1 MGFESKIETRNFKV
15 WPTLRLCCEESTKT
29 VWLEITHFWTL
40 SMCPPGYIHKH
51 LNTLST
57 IYIGCIFE
65 RNQRWISIGQNRTN
79 NPSKVID
86 FTEIVPNGLDFA
98 VNIVTHWKDFSHENH
113 KNYAK
118 GLSLG
123 KLSLTSASFAMMA
136 IKTGFGKKVADTYS
150 GIRIEDF
157 SPTDAF
163 KYLDTLGRTVSRMPK
178 DISSELVKDEFIEIQ
193 KDDNIEAD
201 EIPLALS
208 DYRELPLI
216 GRKEHD
222 KFMPY
227 AKDSSG
233 KDISVTAFNHIKLK
247 IVSGYAFRGD
257 TRSPSEIKLA
267 GGFLPNSTRDDQW
280 DLVHKNIIEKKLIDS
295 GTGVAALP
303 SGVDFGSFS
312 HGGGKIAVDI
322 EAKAA
327 ASRQMGKSAPDLP
340 FTYNETRTDL
350 HVYLMKELLGI
361 FVSLTKSV
369 AIATGFAATT
379 AQRQGKKTAWVYVC
393 RITGGFELPQKGEMM
408 QASLSGV
415 AAPVSKAEQE
425 VAQPGMVDWADVV
438 AFRELDTNLQGKLL
452 LKNEVYIRGGIK
464 EQSGDNVFAEIFE
477 LLCNKTQGPWINQ
490 PRR

>member
-65 RNQRWISIGQNRTN
+65 RNQRWIAIGQNMTN
-79 NPSKVID
+79 SPSKVVD
-86 FTEIVPNGLDFA
+86 FTEIVPDGLDFA
-98 VNIVTHWKDFSHENH
+98 VNIVTHWKHFSHENH

-136 IKTGFGKKVADTYS
+136 IKTGFGRKVADTYS
-150 GIRIEDF
+150 GIRTEDF

-178 DISSELVKDEFIEIQ
+178 DISSELFKDEFIEIQ
-193 KDDNIEAD
+193 SDDNIKVD
-201 EIPLALS
+201 ELPMIMA

-257 TRSPSEIKLA
+257 TRDPSEIKRA
-267 GGFLPNSTRDDQW
+267 GGFLPNSTRDNHW
-280 DLVHKNIIEKKLIDS
+280 NLVQKKIIEEKLIDS
-295 GTGVAALP
+295 GTGVAKLP
-303 SGVDFGSFS
+303 GGVDFGSFS
-312 HGGGKIAVDI
+312 LGGGKIAVDI

-350 HVYLMKELLGI
+350 RVYMENEILGI

-369 AIATGFAATT
+369 PIAKMFAATT
-379 AQRQGKKTAWVYVC
+379 AFKQGKKTGWVYVC
-393 RITGGFELPQKGEMM
+393 RITGGFEFPKKGEMM

-425 VAQPGMVDWADVV
+425 VAQPGMVDWDDVV
-438 AFRELDTNLQGKLL
+438 AFRELDTDLQGPLL
-452 LKNEVYIRGGIK
+452 LKNKVYIRSGIK
-464 EQSGDNVFAEIFE
+464 EESGGNVFTEIFE

-490 PRR
+490 PKS